1 MTVQSP
7 TTTKLSDVKP
17 TGLYLM
23 ELRRHFAE
31 LTSRR
36 QKLAVAS
43 WGGSEAQSIP
53 ILDREHRLA
62 KAQA

>member
-1 MTVQSP
+1 MSVQCP
-7 TTTKLSDVKP
+7 LTNRVNEIKP

-31 LTSRR
+31 LSSRR

-43 WGGSEAQSIP
+43 WGCHETQQVP
-53 ILDREHRLA
+53 ILARDQRLA